1 MCDGT
6 IPVTK
11 TAKSILN
18 ELCQK
23 RGLTPTYRVSR
34 DAASLDHEPRFM
46 AEVLVG
52 GEVATGDWSPTVKA
66 AETSAAAAAILLE
79 ELRDDGLI
87 IAEAP
92 KKAPQPPPQSQLQW
106 DGWD

>member
-6 IPVTK
+6 VTK

-66 AETSAAAAAILLE
+66 AETSAAAA
-79 ELRDDGLI
+79 
-87 IAEAP
+87 
-92 KKAPQPPPQSQLQW
+92 
-106 DGWD
+106 